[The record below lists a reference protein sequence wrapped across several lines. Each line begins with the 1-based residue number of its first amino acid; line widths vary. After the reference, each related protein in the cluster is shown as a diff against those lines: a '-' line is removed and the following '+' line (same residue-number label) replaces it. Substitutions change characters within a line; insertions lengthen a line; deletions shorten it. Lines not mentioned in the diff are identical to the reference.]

1 MTPSGATALAPT
13 RRPAPP
19 YPEQVPSESVL
30 PAAELAARFCAGDV
44 DSMAEVYSQYSRLVH
59 TLAVRTLGNHHD
71 AEDVTQ
77 QVFVAAWRGRHNLD
91 PDKGPLGA
99 WLVGITRHTVADLLA
114 QRARTIRNLTAV
126 AANPPPPSLPA
137 FDGAITDKILVAHAL
152 ESLGEPKATIL
163 RLAFGE
169 EHTHEEIARRLEMP
183 LGTVKSHV
191 RRGLLQLRNTMKA
204 VRTDA
209 P

>member
-1 MTPSGATALAPT
+1 
-13 RRPAPP
+13 
-19 YPEQVPSESVL
+19 
-30 PAAELAARFCAGDV
+30 
-44 DSMAEVYSQYSRLVH
+44 MAEVYAQYSRLVH

-71 AEDVTQ
+71 AEDVTP
-77 QVFVAAWRGRHNLD
+77 QVFVAAWRGRHNLN

-99 WLVGITRHTVADLLA
+99 WLVGITRHTVSDLLT

-126 AANPPPPSLPA
+126 ATNSPRFTLPP

-169 EHTHEEIARRLEMP
+169 ERTHEEIARRLDLP

-191 RRGLLQLRNTMKA
+191 RRGLLQLRNAMKV

>member
-1 MTPSGATALAPT
+1 MTTVRAPGLI
-13 RRPAPP
+13 RARVVPPA
-19 YPEQVPSESVL
+19 YPERVPSDSVL
-30 PAAELAARFCAGDV
+30 PAEELAAKFSAGDV
-44 DSMAEVYSQYSRLVH
+44 DAMAEVYARHSRLVY
-59 TLAVRTLGNHHD
+59 TLALRRLGHHHD

-77 QVFVAAWRGRHNLD
+77 QVFVAAWRGRHTLD
-91 PDKGPLGA
+91 PAKGPLAA
-99 WLVGITRHTVADLLA
+99 WLVGITRHTVNDLLA
-114 QRARTIRNLTAV
+114 QRVRTTRNLAAV
-126 AANPPPPSLPA
+126 AANPQPVTSA
-137 FDGAITDKILVAHAL
+137 FDNAVTDRVLVAHAL

-163 RLAFGE
+163 RLALGE
-169 EHTHEEIARRLEMP
+169 GETHEEISRRLDLP

>member
-1 MTPSGATALAPT
+1 VTTARAPGLA
-13 RRPAPP
+13 RARIAPRI
-19 YPEQVPSESVL
+19 YPEHVPSDSVP
-30 PAAELAARFCAGDV
+30 PAEEVAARFSAGDV
-44 DSMAEVYSQYSRLVH
+44 DAMAEVYARHSRLVY
-59 TLAVRTLGNHHD
+59 TLALRRLGNHHD

-77 QVFVAAWRGRHNLD
+77 QVFVSAWRGRHTLD
-91 PDKGPLGA
+91 PDKGPLAA
-99 WLVGITRHTVADLLA
+99 WLVGITRHTVNDLLA
-114 QRARTIRNLTAV
+114 QRARTTRNLAAV
-126 AANPPPPSLPA
+126 AANPQPPTSA
-137 FDGAITDKILVAHAL
+137 FDNAVTDRVLVAHAL

-163 RLAFGE
+163 RLALGE
-169 EHTHEEIARRLEMP
+169 GETHEEISRRLDLP

>member
-1 MTPSGATALAPT
+1 M
-13 RRPAPP
+13 PAPP
-19 YPEQVPSESVL
+19 YPEQVPSDSVL
-30 PAAELAARFCAGDV
+30 PVPALAARFCAGDV
-44 DSMAEVYSQYSRLVH
+44 DAMAEVYAQYSRLVH

-91 PDKGPLGA
+91 PNKGPLGA
-99 WLVGITRHTVADLLA
+99 WIVGITRHTAADLLA

-126 AANPPPPSLPA
+126 AANPPSALPA
-137 FDGAITDKILVAHAL
+137 FDGAVTDKILVAHAL

-163 RLAFGE
+163 RMAFGE
-169 EHTHEEIARRLEMP
+169 EQTHEEIAQRLKLP

>member
-1 MTPSGATALAPT
+1 MTTVRAPGLAWVT
-13 RRPAPP
+13 IAPP
-19 YPEQVPSESVL
+19 IYPVHVPSDSVL
-30 PAAELAARFCAGDV
+30 PAVELTARFSAGDV
-44 DSMAEVYSQYSRLVH
+44 DAMAEVYARHSKLVY
-59 TLAVRTLGNHHD
+59 TLALRSLGNHHD

-77 QVFVAAWRGRHNLD
+77 QVFVGAWRGRHTLD
-91 PDKGPLGA
+91 PGKGPLGA
-99 WLVGITRHTVADLLA
+99 WLVGITRHTVNDVLA
-114 QRARTIRNLTAV
+114 QRARTTRNLAAV
-126 AANPPPPSLPA
+126 AANPEPSASA
-137 FDGAITDKILVAHAL
+137 FDNAVTDRVLVAHAL

-163 RLAFGE
+163 RLALGE
-169 EHTHEEIARRLEMP
+169 GETHEEISRRLDLP

>member
-1 MTPSGATALAPT
+1 MTAVGAFRLAPARIT
-13 RRPAPP
+13 VSA
-19 YPEQVPSESVL
+19 YPEHVPSDSVL
-30 PAAELAARFCAGDV
+30 PTPDLAARFRAGDV
-44 DSMAEVYSQYSRLVH
+44 DAMAEVYAQHSRLVH
-59 TLAVRTLGNHHD
+59 TLALRTLGNHHD

-77 QVFVAAWRGRHNLD
+77 QVFVAAWRGRQTLD
-91 PDKGPLGA
+91 PDKGPLAA

-114 QRARTIRNLTAV
+114 QRTRTIRNLSAV
-126 AANPPPPSLPA
+126 AANPPSALPA
-137 FDGAITDKILVAHAL
+137 FDGAVTDRILLAHAL

-163 RLAFGE
+163 RLAFAE
-169 EHTHEEIARRLEMP
+169 EQTHEEIARLLELP

-191 RRGLLQLRNTMKA
+191 RRGLLQLRSTMKA